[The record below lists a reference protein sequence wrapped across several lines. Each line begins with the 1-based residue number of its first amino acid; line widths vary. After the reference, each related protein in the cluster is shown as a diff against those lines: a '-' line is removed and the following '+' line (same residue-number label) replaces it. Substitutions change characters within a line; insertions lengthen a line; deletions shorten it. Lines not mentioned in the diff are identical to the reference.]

1 MSIDVPRLILRL
13 EHFGEA
19 LAAAAIIPS
28 KEDARWKP
36 SPEDWSILEIC
47 CHLLDEEREDFRVRL
62 RSTLRDPSVHW
73 PALEL
78 EGIAQR
84 RGYLEW
90 DLRGTVAS
98 FVAERR
104 ESVAWLRTLG
114 DQDWRKAYTHP
125 KFGPIAAGS
134 LLASWAAHDAL
145 HLRQISKRLHQLAA
159 RDGDGFSIAYA
170 GEWRA

>member
-19 LAAAAIIPS
+19 FSAVAMIPS
-28 KEDARWKP
+28 MDDARWKP
-36 SPEDWSILEIC
+36 SPKDWSILEVC

-62 RSTLRDPSVHW
+62 RSTLRDPSLPW
-73 PALEL
+73 PEL
-78 EGIAQR
+78 DLDGVAER
-84 RGYLEW
+84 RGYLSS
-90 DLRGTVAS
+90 DLRGTVSS
-98 FVAERR
+98 FIAERR
-104 ESVAWLRTLG
+104 ESVAWLRSLG
-114 DQDWRKAYTHP
+114 DANWSKAYPHP

-159 RDGDGFSIAYA
+159 RDGCGFSIAYA